1 MIKEITK
8 RLIKSRNEGLFHD
21 TRKDVLT
28 IMEHNNILQG
38 KINELVWAV
47 NQQAKELEE
56 LKEASK
62 NEIR

>member
-28 IMEHNNILQG
+28 IMEHNNILQD
-38 KINELVWAV
+38 KINELVWHV
-47 NQQAKELEE
+47 NQQTKELKE
-56 LKEASK
+56 LKEATK
-62 NEIR
+62 K

>member
-28 IMEHNNILQG
+28 IMEHNNILQD
-38 KINELVWAV
+38 KINELVWRV
-47 NQQAKELEE
+47 NQQTKELKE
-56 LKEASK
+56 LKEATK
-62 NEIR
+62 K

>member
-38 KINELVWAV
+38 KINELVTAV
-47 NQQAKELEE
+47 NRQDKEIKE
-56 LKEASK
+56 LKEAVK
-62 NEIR
+62 NEI

>member
-8 RLIKSRNEGLFHD
+8 RLRRSGNTGLFHD
-21 TRKDVLT
+21 SRKDVLT
-28 IMEHNNILQG
+28 ITEHSNILQD
-38 KINELVWAV
+38 KINELVWHV
-47 NQQAKELEE
+47 NRQAKELKE